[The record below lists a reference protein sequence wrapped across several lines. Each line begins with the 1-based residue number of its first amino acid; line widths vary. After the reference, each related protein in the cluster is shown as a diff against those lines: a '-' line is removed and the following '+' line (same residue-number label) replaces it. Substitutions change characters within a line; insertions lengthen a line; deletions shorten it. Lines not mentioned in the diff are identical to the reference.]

1 MERSF
6 TISRPDQIAA
16 LASPI
21 RQEILDALAGM
32 PGSSVASIADA
43 LGRPADSLYY
53 HLRALARVGLVVPA
67 GRGRARSEA
76 LYRTIAPNLRL
87 AYDPASP
94 VNAARV
100 ETAVASMMRLATRD
114 FRRAFRPGVA
124 VSGPRR
130 ELWAAR
136 STGWLSR
143 ADLARVNAL
152 LRKVSAVL
160 RSSRRRP
167 GNRFA
172 AVTFTLVPLETRAR
186 GARKED
192 PDARRP

>member
-100 ETAVASMMRLATRD
+100 ETAVASMMRL
-114 FRRAFRPGVA
+114 
-124 VSGPRR
+124 
-130 ELWAAR
+130 
-136 STGWLSR
+136 
-143 ADLARVNAL
+143 
-152 LRKVSAVL
+152 
-160 RSSRRRP
+160 
-167 GNRFA
+167 
-172 AVTFTLVPLETRAR
+172 
-186 GARKED
+186 
-192 PDARRP
+192 